1 MKDSDFTSGE
11 DSLSYMQPF
20 PMRNTGWHRCV
31 YVLFEHKTPIDFKL
45 KSDSDSTSALGER
58 SFKAADFFS
67 TYKNDLS
74 PVGLS
79 FFQTEWDL
87 SVKEF
92 FHDKLSKKC
101 LKIID
106 KKCEIDL
113 INFLFL

>member
-1 MKDSDFTSGE
+1 MKNNDSTTGE

-31 YVLFEHKTPIDFKL
+31 YVLFEHKKPIEFNL
-45 KSDSDSTSALGER
+45 KPNSNSSSLLGER
-58 SFKAADFFS
+58 SFKAADFFQ

-92 FHDKLSKKC
+92 FHNKLS
-101 LKIID
+101 
-106 KKCEIDL
+106 
-113 INFLFL
+113 N